1 MILAPTDDSVWIALL
16 QKQRLYL
23 IPAVY
28 KELTNWLKDPR
39 GINLTAH
46 AILSLIAA
54 DAKDLPIVPF
64 NLPSDT
70 VTRRVFVYYVNLL
83 AMRKRILP
91 VMREQYRERFGREPN
106 NQDLS
111 N

>member
-64 NLPSDT
+64 NLPST
-70 VTRRVFVYYVNLL
+70 TAAL
-83 AMRKRILP
+83 
-91 VMREQYRERFGREPN
+91 
-106 NQDLS
+106 
-111 N
+111 